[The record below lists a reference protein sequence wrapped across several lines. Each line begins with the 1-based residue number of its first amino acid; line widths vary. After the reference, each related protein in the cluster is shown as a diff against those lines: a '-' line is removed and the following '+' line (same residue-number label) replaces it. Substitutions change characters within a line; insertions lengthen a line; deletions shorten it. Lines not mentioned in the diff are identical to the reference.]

1 MSTVS
6 DVTTV
11 TYSGDLRVDSLLY
24 STVDWNFLLA
34 ARTTLFYTF
43 DLSVISTVSPT
54 AVTTFNA
61 AQKASAIAVLNYASS
76 VTGIVFVETPS
87 GAAADFHFG
96 DTNIAG
102 ASTTGLTHT
111 AESYSFTG
119 GNVLTSYSAEAFI
132 FLDNVEFLASNTN
145 PASGTIGY
153 EVLLHEVGHALGL
166 GHPFDGAF
174 QLPTGQDNTNNTVMS
189 YTHVGGIKSTFQAYD
204 LLALRW
210 IYGEDGLRGSFG
222 FNSTNGPSLTL
233 VPSGDTTAPTVSGFS
248 PADELSN
255 VAVGS
260 NIVVTFNEPI
270 TRGTG
275 SILLKNGL
283 GTTIETYNA
292 ATSPNLSISSNTL
305 TIDPTSLL
313 ANGTVYFLEFGS
325 GNIQD
330 IAGNAYAGT
339 SSYNFS
345 TVALPNHTPTGAVQV
360 TGLKTQGATLSAATI
375 SLSDADGLGSFS
387 YQWMRGSTVVLS
399 TDSPFYKLG
408 QSDVGKTISVRVNYV
423 DGLGKSESVLSEA
436 TAQIANSNDLPSG
449 SVSIVGTPKVGAL
462 LIALNNLADLDG
474 LGVIH
479 YQWLAAGSNI
489 TGATG
494 STFTPTFDQ
503 LGKTLSVVASYTD
516 GFGASESK
524 TSSVTIPIVS
534 GDTTPPTVSI
544 GDNVAGVANLLTG
557 NIAYLLSFN
566 ESVSGLELSD
576 FTIVNGTSNSLT
588 GSAKSWTINVTPA
601 PNIGSGVVSL
611 TLKSGAVRDLSGNL
625 NLSVLSSSQAID
637 TVAPIVLNFKP
648 ADETNNITTDSNII
662 LTFSEAIQRGN
673 ASILLKNGSGTVI
686 ESFDAGT
693 SNRLSI
699 SGSALTIN
707 PSADLLDSSEYRI
720 EFASASVKDLAGNAY
735 AGSNGYNFST
745 AIPIIMTG
753 TIDNDNFVG
762 DAGNDTLSG
771 AEGNDIFKG
780 NGGND
785 LLDGG
790 NGLDLA
796 RFNGK
801 IADYTLSQIGASTVV
816 QANSG
821 TDGKDTLQTIER
833 LQFSDNNIAF
843 DILGNAGQAYRLY
856 QAAFDRRPDLAGLGY
871 WINDMDKG
879 SSLTNV
885 AGGFFQSPEFR
896 ALYGSNPDTTT
907 LITNFYKN
915 VLHRAP
921 DQAGF
926 DYWANELN
934 NNIITPAGALASFC
948 ESTENQAQ
956 VIGSI
961 QNGIEYSP
969 WLV

>member
-11 TYSGDLRVDSLLY
+11 TYSGDLRADSLLY

-43 DLSVISTVSPT
+43 DLSVISTVSAT
-54 AVTTFNA
+54 AVTVFNA

-76 VTGIVFVETPS
+76 VTGIVFAETPS
-87 GAAADFHFG
+87 GVAADFHFG
-96 DTNIAG
+96 SSNIAG
-102 ASTTGLTHT
+102 ASTSGQTHT
-111 AESYSFTG
+111 SENYSFTG

-132 FLDNVEFLASNTN
+132 FLDNVEFLANNSN
-145 PASGTIGY
+145 PVSGTVGY

-174 QLPTGQDNTNNTVMS
+174 QLPLAQDNTNNTVMS
-189 YTHVGGIKSTFQAYD
+189 YTHVGGIKTTFQAYD

-233 VPSGDTTAPTVSGFS
+233 VPSGDTTAPTVSSFS
-248 PADELSN
+248 PADEASN

-260 NIVVTFNEPI
+260 NIVLTFSEAI

-275 SILLKNGL
+275 SILLKDGL

-305 TIDPTSLL
+305 TIDPTLLL
-313 ANGTVYFLEFGS
+313 ANGSAYSLEFGT
-325 GNIQD
+325 GNIKD
-330 IAGNAYAGT
+330 LAGNAYAGT
-339 SSYNFS
+339 TSYNF
-345 TVALPNHTPTGAVQV
+345 TTIAVANHPPTGTVQIA
-360 TGLKTQGATLSAATI
+360 GLKTQGETLSAATI

-387 YQWMRGSTVVLS
+387 YQWMQGSTVVLS
-399 TDSPFYKLG
+399 TDSPFYKLD
-408 QSDVGKTISVRVNYV
+408 QSDVGKTISVRVNYI

-436 TAQIANSNDLPSG
+436 TAQISNVNDLPSG
-449 SVSIVGTPKVGAL
+449 SVSIAGTPKVGEL
-462 LIALNNLADLDG
+462 LTATNNLADPDG

-479 YQWLAAGSNI
+479 YQWQAAGSNI
-489 TGATG
+489 TGAT
-494 STFTPTFDQ
+494 STTFTPSFDQ
-503 LGKTLSVVASYTD
+503 LGKSLSVVASYTD
-516 GFGASESK
+516 GFGALESK
-524 TSSVTIPIVS
+524 ASIVTAPIVS
-534 GDTTPPTVSI
+534 GDTTPPTVTIS
-544 GDNVAGVANLLTG
+544 DNLAGIANLSTS

-566 ESVSGLELSD
+566 EDVSGLELND
-576 FTIVNGTSNSLT
+576 FSITNGSSTSLT

-601 PNIGSGVVSL
+601 PNITSGVVGL
-611 TLKSGAVRDLSGNL
+611 TLKSGAVSDLSGNL
-625 NLSVLSSSQAID
+625 NLSVLNTSQAID
-637 TVAPIVLNFKP
+637 TVAPTVLNINP
-648 ADETNNITTDSNII
+648 ADEAVNITTDSNIVV
-662 LTFSEAIQRGN
+662 TFSEAIQRGS
-673 ASILLKNGSGTVI
+673 ASILLKNAAGTVI
-686 ESFDAGT
+686 ESFDVST

-707 PSADLLDSSEYRI
+707 PSADLLDSSEYKL
-720 EFASASVKDLAGNAY
+720 EFASVKDLAGNAY
-735 AGSNGYNFST
+735 AGSSNYNFST
-745 AIPIIMTG
+745 AIPLILTG
-753 TIDNDNFVG
+753 TKGNDNLIG

-771 AEGNDIFKG
+771 AEGNDILKG

-785 LLDGG
+785 MLDGG
-790 NGLDLA
+790 SGLDLA

-801 IADYTLSQIGASTVV
+801 IADYTLSQNGANLVV

-821 TDGKDTLQTIER
+821 TDGKDTLQHIER
-833 LQFSDNNIAF
+833 LQFSDNNLAF

-856 QAAFDRRPDLAGLGY
+856 QAAFDRKPDLAGLGY

-885 AGGFFQSPEFR
+885 AGGFFQSPEFQ
-896 ALYGSNPDTTT
+896 ALYGSNPNTTT

-969 WLV
+969 WVV